1 MRLKDKV
8 AIIIGGGQA
17 PGESATIGNGRA
29 TALLFAREGA
39 KVCCVDRRLESAQ
52 ETADMISKEDGVAMA
67 AAADVTDETAVE
79 TAIKAC
85 AKEWDRLDILHN
97 NVGISVEG
105 GDTTLDKISTE
116 AFERIFDVNLLGT
129 MLACKHALPIMR
141 GQKSGAIVNISSA
154 SAYWTG
160 HPTVL
165 YPASKMAMVSFTRQI
180 AMQNA
185 DAGVRA
191 NVILPGLMDTPMAVD
206 RRVEVTGRTRDDI
219 ADERDSK
226 VPLLNKMGTGW
237 DVAHAAL
244 FLASD
249 DAGFITGVELPVDGG
264 SMARVG

>member
-1 MRLKDKV
+1 MRLENRV
-8 AIIIGGGQA
+8 AVIIGAGQA
-17 PGESATIGNGRA
+17 PGASDAIGNGRA

-39 KVCCVDRRLESAQ
+39 TVCCVDRDLKSARQ
-52 ETADMISKEDGVAMA
+52 TSEMITEEGGTAMA
-67 AAADVTDETAVE
+67 AVADVTDES
-79 TAIKAC
+79 AIEEAINRFYMT
-85 AKEWDRLDILHN
+85 WGRIDILHN

-105 GDTTLDKISTE
+105 GDAALADISTE

-129 MLACKHALPIMR
+129 MLACKHTLPIMR
-141 GQKSGAIVNISSA
+141 EQKSGAIVNISSA

-180 AMQNA
+180 AIQNA
-185 DAGVRA
+185 DAGIRA
-191 NVILPGLMDTPMAVD
+191 NTILPGLMDTPMAVD
-206 RRVEVTGRTRDDI
+206 RRVETTGRTREDI
-219 ADERDSK
+219 ASERDAK

-237 DVAHAAL
+237 DVARAAL

-249 DAGFITGVELPVDGG
+249 EAGFITGVELPVDGG